1 MITTLLHLG
10 SNILGWIIL
19 GVKHPGGSHS
29 QGSWVMDSHHIFH
42 SLPFILSEGY
52 YLNMD
57 LWVEIWLELRPLLQ
71 YSFDAV
77 RWWIITCI
85 SGHKQKKLAWQWN
98 NEDTHQW
105 FRIVD
110 LYQTSGI
117 RWNQVKKSCVNGRDP
132 SILETPIIHWS
143 M

>member
-1 MITTLLHLG
+1 MARVLMITTLLHLG

-57 LWVEIWLELRPLLQ
+57 LWVEIWIELWPLLQ

-85 SGHKQKKLAWQWN
+85 SGHKKKKTCLTMKQWRYTSVVQN
-98 NEDTHQW
+98 SWSLSNQW
-105 FRIVD
+105 YKMKPSLEIMCKR
-110 LYQTSGI
+110 SG
-117 RWNQVKKSCVNGRDP
+117 S
-132 SILETPIIHWS
+132 
-143 M
+143 